1 MKIIIADAKIL
12 KYKQLPIVGK
22 TPLFLDK
29 TKVLVEQ
36 LSKLSSSEL
45 KETLNVSFKQADLIY
60 DYYQHINETYPALSL
75 YQGVVYQQLKLD
87 TYKEVDFDFI
97 NQYVLIMSPLYGVLH
112 CNDLISYHRLEMKD
126 KITNLYQ
133 FWQKEVNDYL
143 NDEDF
148 LLSLTTKEY
157 LRLIKHPNIINIDF
171 GDQYD
176 DKIVRKAIYL
186 KQARGKMLDIIV
198 KNKFTSIEDIK
209 TITFDGYRYV
219 EDLSTNNNLVF
230 LRTPTKKYV
239 RL

>member
-12 KYKQLPIVGK
+12 KYKQLPING
-22 TPLFLDK
+22 TLPLFPNKTKILLDK
-29 TKVLVEQ
+29 
-36 LSKLSSSEL
+36 LSKLSSTQL

-60 DYYQHINETYPALSL
+60 DYYKHVDETYPALSL
-75 YQGVVYQQLKLD
+75 YHGVVFQQLKLD
-87 TYKEVDFDFI
+87 TYKDSDFDFI
-97 NQYVLIMSPLYGVLH
+97 NQYVLIMSPLYGMLRT
-112 CNDLISYHRLEMKD
+112 NDLISYHRLEMID

-133 FWQKEVNDYL
+133 FWQTEVNNVL
-143 NDEDF
+143 NQEDF

-176 DKIVRKAIYL
+176 EKIVRKAIYL

-198 KNKFTSIEDIK
+198 KNKITNINDIK
-209 TITFDGYRYV
+209 AITFDGYRYQ
-219 EDLSTNNNLVF
+219 ESLSTTSNLVF
-230 LRTPTKKYV
+230 LRSPSQKYI